1 MDFFASF
8 YLIDTIN
15 HLTRRISTDLLP
27 SSENADISTQLKFL
41 NGLLTDIRKLA
52 INNDIQP
59 ETIPPI
65 QEIIKKLIP
74 KEGEVKLNLGID
86 SLDTNLRLLQ
96 YWHQISRNPKLPI
109 DKAVTDK
116 GEKVT
121 DKGEKATPDDS
132 AIRDGE
138 RANDGKGERDKKTAE
153 EASPATFSAV
163 R

>member
-59 ETIPPI
+59 ETIAPI

-86 SLDTNLRLLQ
+86 SLDKNLRLLQ
-96 YWHQISRNPKLPI
+96 YWHQISLNPKLPI

-121 DKGEKATPDDS
+121 DKGEKATPDDN

-138 RANDGKGERDKKTAE
+138 RANDGKDKKTAE
-153 EASPATFSAV
+153 EASPATFSAI

>member
-41 NGLLTDIRKLA
+41 NGLLTDIRTLA
-52 INNDIQP
+52 INNYIQP

-65 QEIIKKLIP
+65 QEIIKELIP

-86 SLDTNLRLLQ
+86 SLDKNLRLLQ
-96 YWHQISRNPKLPI
+96 YWYQISLNPKLPI

-116 GEKVT
+116 GEK
-121 DKGEKATPDDS
+121 ATPDDN